1 MKKYVYLLVVAL
13 LAIELQSCSSSEDD
27 LITTPDDET
36 IAGNQRGQNRG
47 NDKDKPVEGQ
57 MFYVETT
64 HEVEMISAV
73 GTFSTINSKGEVE
86 VYDNL
91 GGGLQTK
98 EGASFY
104 VTNRGKGLYIIGSGT
119 YSPMSGYIYDTWIS
133 LYIDDASLIE
143 KGEATITTLN
153 LTTDV
158 TYTVAG
164 ETETVYHRLAA
175 ANIPMVTAT
184 PTFNHW
190 SGGVVTDYL
199 WLSGDSSMK
208 LYDGPTN
215 IMNVWITFKNGIKA
229 QARIA
234 R

>member
-1 MKKYVYLLVVAL
+1 MKKEDKDFLKQVEKLVYEQMKQKHVNCDTVCESLGITNQSLRRRIFTITGRTGGKYLL
-13 LAIELQSCSSSEDD
+13 
-27 LITTPDDET
+27 T
-36 IAGNQRGQNRG
+36 IRMKYA
-47 NDKDKPVEGQ
+47 
-57 MFYVETT
+57 
-64 HEVEMISAV
+64 
-73 GTFSTINSKGEVE
+73 
-86 VYDNL
+86 
-91 GGGLQTK
+91 K
-98 EGASFY
+98 E
-104 VTNRGKGLYIIGSGT
+104 
-119 YSPMSGYIYDTWIS
+119 
-133 LYIDDASLIE
+133 LIE

-234 R
+234 G

>member
-1 MKKYVYLLVVAL
+1 
-13 LAIELQSCSSSEDD
+13 
-27 LITTPDDET
+27 
-36 IAGNQRGQNRG
+36 
-47 NDKDKPVEGQ
+47 
-57 MFYVETT
+57 
-64 HEVEMISAV
+64 MISAV

-234 R
+234 G